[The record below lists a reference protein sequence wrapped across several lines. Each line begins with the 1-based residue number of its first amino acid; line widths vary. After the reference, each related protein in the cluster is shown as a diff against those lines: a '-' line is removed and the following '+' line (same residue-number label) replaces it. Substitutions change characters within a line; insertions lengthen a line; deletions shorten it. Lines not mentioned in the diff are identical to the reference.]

1 MSEVEEVDEEEDEE
15 EDEEDCDRI
24 IFGAFNL
31 GPGGFFAAFVR
42 SS

>member
-24 IFGAFNL
+24 IFGAFKL
-31 GPGGFFAAFVR
+31 
-42 SS
+42 